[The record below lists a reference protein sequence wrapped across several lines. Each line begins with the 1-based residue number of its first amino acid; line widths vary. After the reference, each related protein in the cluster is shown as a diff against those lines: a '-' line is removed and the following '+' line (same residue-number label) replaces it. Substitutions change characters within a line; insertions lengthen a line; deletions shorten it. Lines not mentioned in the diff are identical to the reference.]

1 MAYKVKR
8 GFRYDGRQ
16 RAAGDAFEPKSKR
29 DAQILTAA
37 GKIETEAVAEKRE
50 ARRGRKPSYE
60 TRALESVKV
69 EEPAKVEE
77 PKPTKVEEPTRVEE
91 PRKPSP
97 IAAAVDSK
105 EAEDETPG
113 YRRYQRRDMQA
124 E

>member
-29 DAQILTAA
+29 DAAVLTAA
-37 GKIETEAVAEKRE
+37 GKIESDTAIEKRE

-60 TRALESVKV
+60 TRAL
-69 EEPAKVEE
+69 KVEE
-77 PKPTKVEEPTRVEE
+77 PKPVKVEEPTRVEE

-97 IAAAVDSK
+97 IAATVETPKD
-105 EAEDETPG
+105 AEDEAPG